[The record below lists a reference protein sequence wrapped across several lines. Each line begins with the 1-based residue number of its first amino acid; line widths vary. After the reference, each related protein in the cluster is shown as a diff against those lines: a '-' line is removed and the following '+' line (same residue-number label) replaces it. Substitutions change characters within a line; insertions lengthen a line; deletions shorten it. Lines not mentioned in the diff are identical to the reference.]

1 MTGNKTTNARRRVP
15 GPRSVRLGAAAVAA
29 AAALVLTACSGSES
43 DPEPTPSGSGQQA
56 VNEGAGIPTKA
67 FTVAQSKQ
75 KVLTAQEFPG
85 GVQGYREKRVGAQRL
100 NLGRILTEVSGV
112 PSECSTAIRS
122 TTKQRVS
129 VLSGAEASA
138 TVPKDASGTS
148 KVGTV
153 KVTIFTTR
161 ADAKA
166 AQGLGL
172 VSDTCS
178 GTVAEPDSISP
189 AQRGLS
195 GVSVVTGSKQL
206 TVAAGD
212 WGANHVLVE
221 TTDVDA
227 EVAQQIADAQ
237 LAKLAAP
244 QD

>member
-67 FTVAQSKQ
+67 FTVAQSKAR
-75 KVLTAQEFPG
+75 VLTGQEFPG
-85 GVQGYREKRVGAQRL
+85 GVQGYKEQRVGVQRL
-100 NLGRILTEVSGV
+100 AVGRSLAGLSGLN
-112 PSECSTAIRS
+112 SECSSTVRS
-122 TTKQRVS
+122 AQKQKAS
-129 VLSGAEASA
+129 VLSGAQATA
-138 TVPKDASGTS
+138 TVPKEESGTDKAG
-148 KVGTV
+148 KVTI
-153 KVTIFTTR
+153 TIFTTR
-161 ADAKA
+161 ADGKA
-166 AQGLGL
+166 VQSLEQ
-172 VSDTCS
+172 VSNACS

-244 QD
+244 EG